1 MVYTNCFPPSVNRC
15 SMKMETYQF
24 VAKANDCKIFWAT
37 LSIIRGSSG
46 QFTSQKASLA
56 FHSLAF
62 LTPITLESQFSLC
75 PIYLLQKS
83 YFSFHYTTKCQARL
97 LLFSPLFFHLPSI
110 RDHEWS
116 IFPRTIRNFSICSL
130 PEIEEKYKCLA
141 LRWFYLYENRNW
153 FYSILVKDS
162 HEAFTHPRIT
172 SKREGTSFLLKT
184 RLQFTTT
191 MSIIVTNSPMT
202 SHTLGAKGSVQKLFL
217 EMKHEGSF
225 HFMSNTGQRNAYMKT
240 YMFQIGTQKLGGCQ
254 EFAGVRGEKKCY
266 SSCHYLTSLCS
277 FGQ

>member
-1 MVYTNCFPPSVNRC
+1 MFCLTPGVLQNPVCVTHNRTVLMSGCLGLFQCGANVVLAEVYYFYWISAGKKKKAVYAGERIMVYTNCFPPSVNRC

-130 PEIEEKYKCLA
+130 PEIEEKYKYLA

-153 FYSILVKDS
+153 F
-162 HEAFTHPRIT
+162 
-172 SKREGTSFLLKT
+172 
-184 RLQFTTT
+184 
-191 MSIIVTNSPMT
+191 
-202 SHTLGAKGSVQKLFL
+202 
-217 EMKHEGSF
+217 
-225 HFMSNTGQRNAYMKT
+225 
-240 YMFQIGTQKLGGCQ
+240 
-254 EFAGVRGEKKCY
+254 
-266 SSCHYLTSLCS
+266 
-277 FGQ
+277 